1 MAQDCTAWTVCLVSK
16 MWTLLFVTIS
26 QWSVIAVEIQPKAK
40 GYFLTSSEL
49 DPITSVS
56 CLEAKQRDAAV
67 MCDEN
72 GIAVL
77 SGDAFSGVITPGNY
91 PNFKDRACYSHG
103 SEYCDTGALL
113 STEEHQELGEYL
125 KTLRE
130 QNLVTCGYLQ
140 NNPLQPSHLEYFY
153 LGVAILDDW
162 PVSATTP
169 ESLQAFGLNVA
180 SQWQMAWKWVGN
192 FRNKASCPNE
202 AMLIIEP
209 KSRQAVIASASC
221 TFFCQEKSGAQ
232 VSVAFTAGLDTQN
245 LLNAT
250 KDAIKTS
257 YEQVARGSKG
267 NPAVRKSD
275 GAALTTTQIS
285 DIDRQQVVATS
296 SSYNWFINTLQRVL
310 FGGTLGLLIMS
321 LGVALLVFLLAPGLI
336 KHLGKM

>member
-1 MAQDCTAWTVCLVSK
+1 
-16 MWTLLFVTIS
+16 MWTFLFATICAC
-26 QWSVIAVEIQPKAK
+26 SVSAVEIQPKAK

-67 MCDEN
+67 ICDEN

-77 SGDAFSGVITPGNY
+77 GGDAFSGVITPGNY
-91 PNFKDRACYSHG
+91 PNFKDRACYSG
-103 SEYCDTGALL
+103 GAEYCDTGALL
-113 STEEHQELGEYL
+113 STEEHEELGKYL

-140 NNPLQPSHLEYFY
+140 KNPLQPSHLEYFY
-153 LGVAILDDW
+153 LGVAILDNW

-180 SQWQMAWKWVGN
+180 AQWQMAWKWVGN

-209 KSRQAVIASASC
+209 KSRQAVIASVSC

-250 KDAIKTS
+250 KNAIKTA
-257 YEQVARGSKG
+257 YNHIAMGSKA
-267 NPAVRKSD
+267 NSAVRTTDD
-275 GAALTTTQIS
+275 GAVTTTVVGAA
-285 DIDRQQVVATS
+285 DRQQVVATS
-296 SSYNWFINTLQRVL
+296 ASYNWIINTLQRVL
-310 FGGTLGLLIMS
+310 FGGTLGLLIIS
-321 LGVALLVFLLAPGLI
+321 LGVAVLVFLLAPGLI